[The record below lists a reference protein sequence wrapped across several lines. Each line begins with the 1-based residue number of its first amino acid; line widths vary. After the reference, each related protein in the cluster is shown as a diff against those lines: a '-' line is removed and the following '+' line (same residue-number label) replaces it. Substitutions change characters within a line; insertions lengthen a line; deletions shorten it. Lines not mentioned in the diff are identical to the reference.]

1 MPRRLILS
9 GSAFLAAAVVVLV
22 LAPSRAAQTP
32 ARGKA
37 PAADA
42 VAGVPGL
49 ALTLEPIDGGGG
61 GGGVTDTR
69 EARLVALYVPAGQ
82 TPSPFV
88 PAGRFRATWEGNLN
102 LKLRERY
109 AFQAEGRGKLT
120 VLVDDKPVFEAA
132 GDDLAKVNPG
142 ESVRLKKGANKLVVK
157 YESPEQGEANVRLI
171 WSQKGVPAHPLPA
184 AVFTHDPA
192 APATAR
198 GRTLR
203 EGRQLIADLR
213 CTKCHATA
221 AEPVAGSAAF
231 PELAMDAPSF
241 KDIGARLNRDWMAAW
256 IHDPHAVRADAH
268 MPKVFHAGNL
278 PPGSAADAD
287 TRAADV
293 AAFLAGLGGRGEAA
307 AAAPTPAS
315 ADAEA
320 GQRLYTVLACAACHV
335 PPGSPEAVATTAPPR
350 VSHDHVAAKF
360 TPAGL
365 KQYLLDPD
373 AHYAWNPMPNFRLS
387 EEEADRL
394 SAYLLSA
401 GNKQPTVSAPNLDKA
416 DAKRGEAL
424 LASAGCIS
432 CHTGV
437 DQPST
442 LKAAPLAELAE
453 DAWARGCLAADDAG
467 HQSAPDFKLTGEQ
480 RQAIAAF
487 AATDRA
493 ALARDEPSEF
503 AARQYVAMRCA
514 NCHPRDGQES
524 ALVTTLA
531 PEHDA
536 MYTKFFGEPKA
547 GEAPDTHLENG
558 VHLAPDQKR
567 FPLLTWAGEKLRPD
581 WATAFIAGEVS
592 YKPRPYLRARM
603 PGYKARAAG
612 LAEGLAAQHGR
623 SPTMEPYPAP
633 DESLVPAGEKLIG
646 AVGGFSCIQCHAV
659 AGAQPLAPFEA
670 PAIDFMY
677 VRERMRKD
685 FYHRWMYNPIAL
697 DPTTKMPSFADGD
710 GKTAL
715 RDTLDGDAVKQFEA
729 IWQYLLQGKDVK
741 RP

>member
-1 MPRRLILS
+1 MPRRLLLS
-9 GSAFLAAAVVVLV
+9 GSALLAAAVVALV

-32 ARGKA
+32 ARGTA
-37 PAADA
+37 PAAGDA
-42 VAGVPGL
+42 AAGAPGL
-49 ALTLEPIDGGGG
+49 ALTIEPLDGGGAA
-61 GGGVTDTR
+61 DTR
-69 EARLVALYVPAGQ
+69 EVRMVALYVPAGQ
-82 TPSPFV
+82 APSPFV
-88 PAGRFRATWEGNLN
+88 PAGRFRATWEGSLN

-157 YESPEQGEANVRLI
+157 YESPAEGEANVRLI

-221 AEPVAGSAAF
+221 AEPVAGSPAF

-256 IHDPHAVRADAH
+256 IHDPRAVRDDAH
-268 MPKVFHAGNL
+268 MPKVFHEGNL
-278 PPGSAADAD
+278 PQGAGADAD

-293 AAFLAGLGGRGEAA
+293 AAYLATLGSGGEAAA
-307 AAAPTPAS
+307 AAAPTPA
-315 ADAEA
+315 DVEA
-320 GQRLYTVLACAACHV
+320 GQRLYTALACAACHV
-335 PPGSPEAVATTAPPR
+335 PPGSPETAAATAPPR

-373 AHYAWNPMPNFRLS
+373 AHYVWNPMPNFRLS
-387 EEEADRL
+387 EEEAAHL
-394 SAYLLSA
+394 SAYLMSA
-401 GNKQPTVSAPNLDKA
+401 GTKQPAVAAPNLDKA
-416 DAKRGEAL
+416 DAQRGEAL
-424 LASAGCIS
+424 LASAGCVA

-442 LKAAPLAELAE
+442 LKAAPLAELAK
-453 DAWARGCLAADDAG
+453 DAWARGCLAADEVG
-467 HQSAPDFKLTGEQ
+467 HGSAPYFKLSDGQ
-480 RQAIAAF
+480 RQAITAF
-487 AATDRA
+487 AETDRA
-493 ALARDEPSEF
+493 ALARDEPGEF
-503 AARQYVAMRCA
+503 ASRQHAAMRCA

-536 MYTKFFGEPKA
+536 MYTRFFGEPKA

-567 FPLLTWAGEKLRPD
+567 FPLLTWAGEKLRPE
-581 WATAFIAGEVS
+581 WATAFIAGEVA

-612 LAEGLAAQHGR
+612 LAAGLAAQHGR
-623 SPTMEPYPAP
+623 SPTMEPYPPP

-646 AVGGFSCIQCHAV
+646 AVGGFSCVQCHAV
-659 AGAQPLAPFEA
+659 GGAQPLAPFEA
-670 PAIDFMY
+670 PAIDFMH
-677 VRERMRKD
+677 VSERMRKD

-729 IWQYLLQGKDVK
+729 IWQYLLQGKNVK
-741 RP
+741 RR